1 MGMISKRTYLNT
13 IAILLLIGVIAFLL
27 RGSGRIVEADTSDV
41 YKNIEI
47 FTEVLREIEEN
58 YVEPQD
64 PQKLIEG
71 AIKGM
76 VQSLDPHSSY
86 MTKEEHQELMMET
99 RGSFTG
105 IGIEITVKDGMLTVV
120 SPIEGTPAYVAGVK
134 AGDKIVKIEGKPT
147 KDMTLLDAVKQ
158 IRGPKGSQV
167 NLTILRDSETK
178 PLEFAIVRDVIPLK
192 SVRHLLLSP
201 EVGYV
206 RVSNFQSKTSEEL
219 ASALEDLE
227 KDRKLLG
234 VILDLRNNPGGL
246 LSQAIEVSELFLD
259 SGVIVSTKGRD
270 SSQDI
275 TATAHKNKRARS
287 YPIIVL
293 VNGGSA
299 SASEIVAGAL
309 QDNHRALILGT
320 RTFGKGS
327 VQTILPLSDG
337 SGLRLTTARYYTP
350 SGRSIQLSGIIPDIE
365 LPFVPANDKENKASP
380 KVVREEDLDRHMEK
394 EPDHSGQAVE
404 EDSSTPEEQ
413 QAKAL
418 LKRDN
423 QARQAFE
430 LLKTWSVFSKLKTNP

>member
-1 MGMISKRTYLNT
+1 MGRFSKGTYLNT
-13 IAILLLIGVIAFLL
+13 IAILFLMGVIAFLL

-76 VQSLDPHSSY
+76 VQSLDPHSSF

-120 SPIEGTPAYVAGVK
+120 SPIEGTPAYIAGLK
-134 AGDKIVKIEGKPT
+134 AGDRIVKIEGKPT
-147 KDMTLLDAVKQ
+147 KDMTLIDAVKQ

-167 NLTILRDSETK
+167 NLTILRENETK

-192 SVRHLLLSP
+192 SVRHLALSP

-219 ASALEDLE
+219 DSALEDLE
-227 KDRKLLG
+227 KGRKLTGL
-234 VILDLRNNPGGL
+234 ILDLRNNPGGL

-275 TATAHKNKRARS
+275 TATAHKNKRVRS

-350 SGRSIQLSGIIPDIE
+350 SGRSIQLSGIIPDIQ
-365 LPFVPANDKENKASP
+365 LPFVPPNDKESKAPP

-394 EPDHSGQAVE
+394 EPDQSGQEVE
-404 EDSSTPEEQ
+404 EDKSSPEEK

-418 LKRDN
+418 LQKDN
-423 QARQAFE
+423 QARRAFE

>member
-1 MGMISKRTYLNT
+1 MRMSSKKTYLNT
-13 IAILLLIGVIAFLL
+13 IAILFLMGVTAFFL
-27 RGSGRIVEADTSDV
+27 RGSGRIVEADTSEV
-41 YKNIEI
+41 YKNIET
-47 FTEVLREIEEN
+47 FTEVLRQIEEN

-64 PQKLIEG
+64 AQKLIEG

-76 VQSLDPHSSY
+76 VQSLDPHSSF

-120 SPIEGTPAYVAGVK
+120 SPIEGTPAYIAGLK

-147 KDMTLLDAVKQ
+147 KDMTLIDAVKQ

-167 NLTILRDSETK
+167 NLTILRESETK

-206 RVSNFQSKTSEEL
+206 RVSNFQSKTAEEL
-219 ASALEDLE
+219 ALAMENLE
-227 KDRKLLG
+227 KDRRLIGL
-234 VILDLRNNPGGL
+234 ILDLRNNPGGL

-287 YPIIVL
+287 YPIVVL

-299 SASEIVAGAL
+299 SAAEIVAGAL

-320 RTFGKGS
+320 KTFGKGS

-350 SGRSIQLSGIIPDIE
+350 NGRSIQLSGITPDIE
-365 LPFVPANDKENKASP
+365 LAFVPPNDKENKAPP

-394 EPDHSGQAVE
+394 EPDRPDQEAK
-404 EDSSTPEEQ
+404 EDGSSPEEQ
-413 QAKAL
+413 QVRAL
-418 LKRDN
+418 LQRDN
-423 QARQAFE
+423 QARHAFE
-430 LLKTWSVFSKLKTNP
+430 LLKTWSVFSKIKTNP

>member
-1 MGMISKRTYLNT
+1 MGMTSKHKYLNAV
-13 IAILLLIGVIAFLL
+13 AILFLMGVTAFFL
-27 RGSGRIVEADTSDV
+27 RGSGRVVEADTSEV
-41 YKNIEI
+41 YKNIET
-47 FTEVLREIEEN
+47 FTEVLRQIEEN

-64 PQKLIEG
+64 AQRLIEG

-76 VQSLDPHSSY
+76 VQSLDPHSSF
-86 MTKEEHQELMMET
+86 MTKDEHQELMMET

-120 SPIEGTPAYVAGVK
+120 SPIEGTPAYVAGLK

-147 KDMTLLDAVKQ
+147 KDMTLIDAVKQ

-167 NLTILRDSETK
+167 NLTILRESENK
-178 PLEFAIVRDVIPLK
+178 PLEFSIVRDVIPLK

-206 RVSNFQSKTSEEL
+206 RVSNFQSRTSEEL
-219 ASALEDLE
+219 ASALENLE
-227 KDRKLLG
+227 KGRNLIGL
-234 VILDLRNNPGGL
+234 ILDLRNNPGGL

-275 TATAHKNKRARS
+275 TATAHKNKRART

-309 QDNHRALILGT
+309 QDNYRALILGT
-320 RTFGKGS
+320 KTFGKGS

-350 SGRSIQLSGIIPDIE
+350 SGRSIQLSGITPDIE
-365 LPFVPANDKENKASP
+365 LAFVSPIEKETTAPSKM
-380 KVVREEDLDRHMEK
+380 VREEDLQRHMEK
-394 EPDHSGQAVE
+394 EPDQPEQKAKE
-404 EDSSTPEEQ
+404 ASSSPEEQ
-413 QAKAL
+413 QAKTL
-418 LKRDN
+418 LERDN
-423 QARQAFE
+423 QVRHALE
-430 LLKTWSVFSKLKTNP
+430 LLKTWSVFSKIKTNP